1 MPVVF
6 SFQDIF
12 RGEYS
17 PNKCGIQRN
26 CSFTQ
31 YTLEIVNINSNSVMK
46 CGIGAWLLQIQDDIR
61 VEDISRF

>member
-17 PNKCGIQRN
+17 PNKCGIQSIS
-26 CSFTQ
+26 SFTQ
-31 YTLEIVNINSNSVMK
+31 YTLGIVNINSNSIIK